1 MFKHSINFLLFT
13 LFINTILISQY
24 DDNSRLTLERIYGKQ
39 EFSSEILGETQWFE
53 NGMSYT
59 MLEWSNG
66 FEQHIIKYNSATG
79 EKEILISS
87 DDLTPPESNTQL
99 RISSYS
105 FSSDLNLLLIFTNT
119 KKVWRANTRGD
130 YWILNRSTNELRK
143 LGGDAKPSTLMFA
156 TLSPDN
162 KSIAYVRENNIYVES
177 VGANE
182 ITKLTTDGSTTII
195 NGTFDW
201 VYEEEL
207 DLRNGFRWSPD
218 GKRIAFWQLDTEGVS
233 VFNMI
238 NNTDSNY
245 SKIIP
250 VQYPKVG
257 TINSSCKV
265 GVVEISSTEIEWF
278 NIPGDPRNNYIARMD
293 WAESSNEVIIQQ
305 LARLQNENR
314 VYIGNAFTGKVNNIL
329 TDKDEAWVEVVDNIK
344 WFENGKYFTWL
355 SEKDGWKQVY
365 LISRDG
371 NEIKKITKGNYDVIE
386 IVGID
391 KIEKQIYF
399 MASPENPTQSNLYR
413 KSIFSEEE
421 KKLITP

>member
-1 MFKHSINFLLFT
+1 
-13 LFINTILISQY
+13 
-24 DDNSRLTLERIYGKQ
+24 
-39 EFSSEILGETQWFE
+39 
-53 NGMSYT
+53 MSYT

-218 GKRIAFWQLDTEGVS
+218 GNKFI
-233 VFNMI
+233 
-238 NNTDSNY
+238 
-245 SKIIP
+245 
-250 VQYPKVG
+250 
-257 TINSSCKV
+257 
-265 GVVEISSTEIEWF
+265 
-278 NIPGDPRNNYIARMD
+278 
-293 WAESSNEVIIQQ
+293 
-305 LARLQNENR
+305 
-314 VYIGNAFTGKVNNIL
+314 
-329 TDKDEAWVEVVDNIK
+329 
-344 WFENGKYFTWL
+344 
-355 SEKDGWKQVY
+355 
-365 LISRDG
+365 
-371 NEIKKITKGNYDVIE
+371 
-386 IVGID
+386 
-391 KIEKQIYF
+391 
-399 MASPENPTQSNLYR
+399 
-413 KSIFSEEE
+413 
-421 KKLITP
+421 